1 MVERQIAWKAQNE
14 NAVIGKRHL
23 RIDGVEKATGDA
35 KYSSDI
41 NTKGTLFARLVTCP
55 HGHAKIVNLDVE
67 AVKKIKGVKAV
78 HLFKDVGAECRWD
91 GELIAAVAAERPE
104 QADDGVRALKAALK
118 FEVLEHFVDE
128 EDLKSGEAIGRG
140 KDLGTNTKGDVVAA
154 QKAAKAVSTGY
165 YGIHTI
171 SHC

>member
-1 MVERQIAWKAQNE
+1 MAERKIAWKAQSE

-23 RIDGVEKATGDA
+23 RIDGLEKAAGTA

-41 NTKGTLFARLVTCP
+41 NTKGTLFARLVTSP
-55 HGHAKIVNLDVE
+55 HGYAKIVSLDVE
-67 AVKKIKGVKAV
+67 AARKVKGVKAV

-118 FEVLEHFVDE
+118 
-128 EDLKSGEAIGRG
+128 
-140 KDLGTNTKGDVVAA
+140 
-154 QKAAKAVSTGY
+154 
-165 YGIHTI
+165 
-171 SHC
+171 